1 MHNCIIPCSI
11 VQIHMGPI
19 KVMKYNPVC
28 DSVLSADAK
37 GIIEYWSPATL
48 QFPENVYAL
57 IFVLL

>member
-1 MHNCIIPCSI
+1 
-11 VQIHMGPI
+11 MGPI

-48 QFPENVYAL
+48 KFPEDEY
-57 IFVLL
+57 VLTAYFCIIIVPASMHYV